1 MAPGRTRPSEE
12 TIACEIREMR
22 RKPEAYPRTFLSRF
36 WRWHTNGCPGWK
48 APRVHLA
55 AQKAG

>member
-36 WRWHTNGCPGWK
+36 
-48 APRVHLA
+48 
-55 AQKAG
+55 